1 MSDDERFEQLL
12 QFFKVLGNK
21 NRLQILGLL
30 ANQERNVGEL
40 ALMLDLKEPTVS
52 HHLGLLKEL
61 GLVDTQADGNLRV
74 YRLNHKALERMN
86 KDIFSPRQ
94 LAALVDV
101 QRSEETWEDKVLK
114 AFVVNGRLVDIPAR
128 RKKRLVVLTWLVEQ
142 LDPAKQYHELELNS
156 WLKQFHEDCASLRR
170 FMVEEQLLIRERNT
184 YWRPTAQDPKGFAVL
199 GDE

>member
-61 GLVDTQADGNLRV
+61 GLVDTRPDGNLRL
-74 YRLNHKALERMN
+74 YRLNQKALERMN
-86 KDIFSPRQ
+86 KDIFSPRN
-94 LAALVDV
+94 LATLVDV
-101 QRSEETWEDKVLK
+101 QKSEETWEEKVLK
-114 AFVVNGRLVDIPAR
+114 AFVANGRLLDIPAR
-128 RKKRLVVLTWLVEQ
+128 RKKRLVVLTWLVQQ
-142 LDPAKQYHELELNS
+142 LDPTRQYHELELND
-156 WLKQFHEDCASLRR
+156 WLKQFHDDCASLRR
-170 FMVEEQLLIRERNT
+170 YMVEEQLLIRERNT
-184 YWRPTAQDPKGFAVL
+184 YWRPTV
-199 GDE
+199 ER

>member
-61 GLVDTQADGNLRV
+61 GLVDTRPDGNLRL
-74 YRLNHKALERMN
+74 YRLNQKVLERMN
-86 KDIFSPRQ
+86 KDIFSPGH
-94 LAALVDV
+94 LATLVDV
-101 QRSEETWEDKVLK
+101 QKSEETWEEKVLK
-114 AFVVNGRLVDIPAR
+114 AFVANGRLLDIPAR

-142 LDPAKQYHELELNS
+142 LDPTKQYHELELNS
-156 WLKQFHEDCASLRR
+156 WLKQFHDDCASLRR
-170 FMVEEQLLIRERNT
+170 YMVEEQLLIRERNT
-184 YWRPTAQDPKGFAVL
+184 YWRPNVETQNLASLP
-199 GDE
+199 

>member
-30 ANQERNVGEL
+30 ANEERNVGEL

-61 GLVDTQADGNLRV
+61 GLVDTRPEGNLRL
-74 YRLNHKALERMN
+74 YRLNQKALEKMN
-86 KDIFSPRQ
+86 KDIFSPKQ

-101 QRSEETWEDKVLK
+101 RKSEETWEEKVLK
-114 AFVVNGRLVDIPAR
+114 AFVANGRLLDIPAR
-128 RKKRLVVLTWLVEQ
+128 RKKRLVVLTWLVQQ
-142 LDPAKQYHELELNS
+142 LDPTQQYHELELNE

-170 FMVEEQLLIRERNT
+170 YMVEEQLLIRERNT
-184 YWRPTAQDPKGFAVL
+184 YWRPAFVQTP
-199 GDE
+199 

>member
-61 GLVDTQADGNLRV
+61 GLVDTRPEGNLRL
-74 YRLNHKALERMN
+74 YRLNQKALEKMN
-86 KDIFSPRQ
+86 KDIFSPKQ

-101 QRSEETWEDKVLK
+101 RKSEETWEEKVLK
-114 AFVVNGRLVDIPAR
+114 AFVANGRLLDIPAR
-128 RKKRLVVLTWLVEQ
+128 RKKRLVVLTWLVQQ
-142 LDPAKQYHELELNS
+142 LDPTQQYHELELNE

-170 FMVEEQLLIRERNT
+170 YMVEEQLLIRERNT
-184 YWRPTAQDPKGFAVL
+184 YWRPAFVQTP
-199 GDE
+199 